1 MLDISVGV
9 PVLSVAVGVVQETD
23 TLSEFGRSA
32 PRMREGQ
39 FEITGGGFI
48 TPYQTKGKKE
58 KRMIPCDINQHN
70 DVILEQRILTQCDNV

>member
-1 MLDISVGV
+1 MGV
-9 PVLSVAVGVVQETD
+9 PVLSVAAGAVQETD

-48 TPYQTKGKKE
+48 TPYQQKKE
-58 KRMIPCDINQHN
+58 KKNETLR
-70 DVILEQRILTQCDNV
+70 